1 MFILSIS
8 LPFDFISSLLFSLFL
23 DIIKF
28 FEKKKICF
36 FLIEYLLGISRI
48 ELILVKSLEEVI
60 SSAECPKK
68 V

>member
-23 DIIKF
+23 DVIKF
-28 FEKKKICF
+28 FEKKNLL

-60 SSAECPKK
+60 SSGECPKK